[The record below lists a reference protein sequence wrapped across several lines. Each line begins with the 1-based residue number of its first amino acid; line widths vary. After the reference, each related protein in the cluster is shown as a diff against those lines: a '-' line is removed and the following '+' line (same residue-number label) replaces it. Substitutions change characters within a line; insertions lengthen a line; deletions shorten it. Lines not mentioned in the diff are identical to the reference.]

1 MATGSPWKIGCAGF
15 PIKRSEY
22 FETFS
27 VVEVQE
33 TFYDPPS
40 ERTLAR
46 WRRSAPEGF
55 AFTVRAWQLITHPPS
70 YPGYQRIRRPYERAA
85 RDRFGLFQYTAEIR
99 WAWQILRE
107 SAAILDARAIV
118 FQTPPSFTPTRENK
132 ENLLRFFDAVER
144 GPLHLVWEPDG
155 LWEEEETEALCSRCG
170 LVAGIDPLIRE
181 SRSGEVFYFRI
192 REKTRSRGAFTE
204 DDFFQI
210 RCRAV
215 AGEAQEREGFFI
227 WQTRDAAR
235 DAKGFSN
242 WCTNR

>member
-1 MATGSPWKIGCAGF
+1 MAKGSPWRIGCAGF
-15 PIKRSEY
+15 PTKRSGY
-22 FETFS
+22 FETFN

-46 WRRSAPEGF
+46 WRRAAPEGF

-70 YPGYQRIRRPYERAA
+70 YPGYQRIRRPLEKAA
-85 RDRFGLFQYTAEIR
+85 RERFGLFQQTAEIR
-99 WAWQILRE
+99 WAWQVLQE

-118 FQTPPSFTPTRENK
+118 FQTPPSFTPTQENK
-132 ENLLRFFDAVER
+132 ENLLRFFDGVER
-144 GPLHLVWEPDG
+144 GSLHLVWEPDG
-155 LWEEEETEALCSRCG
+155 LWEEEETEALRSRCG
-170 LVAGIDPLIRE
+170 LVAGIDPLISE

-192 REKTRSRGAFTE
+192 RDKTRSRGAFTD

-210 RCRAV
+210 HRRAV
-215 AGEAQEREGFFI
+215 AGEAQGREGFFI

-235 DAKGFSN
+235 DAKGFSA
-242 WCTNR
+242 WCASR